1 MQQEAKSIREAE
13 LSMIKRIEEI
23 TRMKK
28 EELEH
33 ENYQLKYDQRRLRQ

>member
-1 MQQEAKSIREAE
+1 M
-13 LSMIKRIEEI
+13 LKRIEEI

-33 ENYQLKYDQRRLRQ
+33 ENVQLRYEQRKIKP